1 MNKREGFANIRGKDY
16 KLVVKRVDEFR
27 KAFKGYGIDTKI
39 IDLGYESGF
48 VVVETK
54 IYDTDNRIVASGY
67 AEEKRNSSKI
77 NQTSAVENCE
87 TSSIGRALACIG
99 LGGDSYASAEELVSA
114 LRQQEREVPKAPAPP
129 KPPAP
134 QKPKSKSL
142 LDKLLPKAK
151 EVKEEV
157 KIDMGQYRGFIN
169 AYCSVKGQEGVER
182 PVLNILSY
190 INKLPRGYT
199 SDKAAWSILQNLDDK
214 EKFKLQDW
222 IDKQLV

>member
-1 MNKREGFANIRGKDY
+1 MNSQAGFANIRGKNY

-39 IDLGYESGF
+39 IDLGHESGF

-54 IYDTDNRIVASGY
+54 IYDTQNRIVASGY

-114 LRQQEREVPKAPAPP
+114 LKQQEREVPKKPAPPTSPAPP
-129 KPPAP
+129 KA
-134 QKPKSKSL
+134 KSL
-142 LDKLLPKAK
+142 IEKLLPKAK

-169 AYCSVKGQEGVER
+169 AYCSVKGQEGVDR

-190 INKLPRGYT
+190 INKIPKGYT
-199 SDKAAWSILQNLDDK
+199 SDKAAWSILQNLDDR
-214 EKFKLQDW
+214 EKLKLQDW

>member
-1 MNKREGFANIRGKDY
+1 
-16 KLVVKRVDEFR
+16 
-27 KAFKGYGIDTKI
+27 
-39 IDLGYESGF
+39 
-48 VVVETK
+48 VETK

-114 LRQQEREVPKAPAPP
+114 LKQQEREVPKKPAPP
-129 KPPAP
+129 KPPT
-134 QKPKSKSL
+134 PKGKSL

-151 EVKEEV
+151 EVKTE
-157 KIDMGQYRGFIN
+157 KIKINLEQYRSLIN
-169 AYCSVKGQEGVER
+169 AYCSVKGQEGVDR

-190 INKLPRGYT
+190 INKIPKGYT
-199 SDKAAWSILQNLDDK
+199 SDRAAWGILQNISDK
-214 EKFKLQDW
+214 EKLELQVW
-222 IDKQLV
+222 IEKQLS

>member
-1 MNKREGFANIRGKDY
+1 MNSQAGFANIRGKNY

-39 IDLGYESGF
+39 IDLGHESGF

-54 IYDTDNRIVASGY
+54 IYDTQNRIVASGY
-67 AEEKRNSSKI
+67 AEEKRNSTKI

-114 LRQQEREVPKAPAPP
+114 LAQQQQKEEPKKTKPPVESPP
-129 KPPAP
+129 KN
-134 QKPKSKSL
+134 KGL
-142 LDKLLPKAK
+142 LEKLLKSNK
-151 EVKEEV
+151 EV
-157 KIDMGQYRGFIN
+157 KIDIAEYRSLIN

-182 PVLNILSY
+182 PVLNILGY
-190 INKLPRGYT
+190 INRLPKGFT
-199 SDKAAWSILQNLDDK
+199 SDKEAWTILQNINDK
-214 EKFKLQDW
+214 EKLKLQNW
-222 IDKQLV
+222 IEKQLS

>member
-1 MNKREGFANIRGKDY
+1 MNGQAGFANIRGKNY

-39 IDLGYESGF
+39 IDLGHESGF

-54 IYDTDNRIVASGY
+54 IYDTQNRIVASGY
-67 AEEKRNSSKI
+67 AEEKRNSTKI

-114 LRQQEREVPKAPAPP
+114 LAQQQQKEEPKKTKPLVESPP
-129 KPPAP
+129 KN
-134 QKPKSKSL
+134 KGL
-142 LDKLLPKAK
+142 LEKLLKPNK
-151 EVKEEV
+151 EV
-157 KIDMGQYRGFIN
+157 KIDIAEYRSLIN

-182 PVLNILSY
+182 PVLNILGY
-190 INKLPRGYT
+190 INRLPKGFT
-199 SDKAAWSILQNLDDK
+199 SDKEAWTILQNINDK
-214 EKFKLQDW
+214 EKLKLQNW
-222 IDKQLV
+222 IEKQLS